1 MLPSR
6 PTISSPAQVGGN
18 CIRLQQWSRPG
29 VGWAILFLMS
39 HSVFLED
46 VHRSGVIRNHQEV
59 SRWGARVTCHPSRFW
74 KSQPAVLELGGGAG
88 LVAAALASLGARI
101 VYTDGDEAAIR
112 TAELNCT
119 NARAGQRRKRRRE
132 RKRERCEEHWGS
144 CTFRRL
150 LFGDVDGARK
160 IVEDLGP
167 FGHVVGSDL
176 LYGDK
181 APPGPLLDTLGAV
194 AEAQDEP
201 FLVTLAI
208 KNRCCDEVEIFLNEA
223 RRRGVW
229 TVQCADTSAL
239 PESGL
244 KASGLIESFR
254 V

>member
-1 MLPSR
+1 M
-6 PTISSPAQVGGN
+6 
-18 CIRLQQWSRPG
+18 
-29 VGWAILFLMS
+29 
-39 HSVFLED
+39 
-46 VHRSGVIRNHQEV
+46 
-59 SRWGARVTCHPSRFW
+59 
-74 KSQPAVLELGGGAG
+74 
-88 LVAAALASLGARI
+88 VAAALASLGARI